1 MHINMKYYIVSIGA
15 IFISLGIGMLVGF
28 NLNYDEEITK
38 QQEAMI
44 GDLNVRFEELKETN
58 HTLEKDLKF
67 LQENYDN
74 SINFINKNVDSIIKD
89 KLIDKNIGILST
101 NQENNYNEELK
112 DVLTNA
118 GAEVSFDITLMNN
131 IFNSEKV
138 KELSEV
144 LQIEFKNS
152 KEVLNYIVTCLKEDL
167 AYDKLNVLQEI
178 EIIKINYISDSY
190 KNYSSVVLAGGN
202 NGELSEKL
210 FNTVDKQLIEILKNE
225 NKHIVGVERS
235 DSKFSYSKL
244 YLDSK
249 VSSVDNI
256 ETSIGKLSLV
266 MLLEDSNILGKFGVG
281 EDSDSLIPYKK
292 Q

>member
-58 HTLEKDLKF
+58 HTLEKELKA
-67 LQENYDN
+67 LEENYTN
-74 SINFINKNVDSIIKD
+74 GINFINKNADIIIKD
-89 KLIDKNIGILST
+89 KLIDKNVGIFST
-101 NQENNYNEELK
+101 NQENNYNEELEA
-112 DVLTNA
+112 VLNNA
-118 GAEVSFDITLMNN
+118 GAKVSFDITLMNN
-131 IFNSEKV
+131 IFDSEKL

-144 LQIEFKNS
+144 LQTEFKNS
-152 KEVLNYIVTCLKEDL
+152 KEVLNYIINCLKEDL
-167 AYDKLNVLQEI
+167 AYDKLNVLQEL
-178 EIIKINYISDSY
+178 EIIKINYISDYY
-190 KNYSSVVLAGGN
+190 KDYSSVVLSGGN
-202 NGELSEKL
+202 NGELSKKL
-210 FNTVDKQLIEILKNE
+210 FDNIDKYLIDILKVE

-235 DSKFSYSKL
+235 DSKFSYSDF
-244 YLDSK
+244 YLDNK

-266 MLLEDSNILGKFGVG
+266 VLLEDSNILGKFGVD